1 LINYY
6 YFCPKNKKLMNMK
19 KILLLLTI
27 LLSLQFSTVSAQT
40 QIDVNGVT
48 VPRKIEFQ
56 GKSLQLNGAGGR
68 SKMWLEVYV
77 QALYLS
83 QLTQDP
89 QFIIDSDTE
98 MAVRIEITSSMVS
111 SSKLTKAMNTGF
123 EKSAGANLEQLRPRI
138 EQLKSFLSDAIT
150 EKDVFILAYNPLDQ
164 NVYVSKNEVLKG
176 KIPGFDFKKALFGI
190 WLSDKPV
197 DETLK
202 KHLLGQ

>member
-1 LINYY
+1 
-6 YFCPKNKKLMNMK
+6 MK
-19 KILLLLTI
+19 KSLLLLTFLFSI
-27 LLSLQFSTVSAQT
+27 QFSTVSAQT
-40 QIDVNGVT
+40 QLDVNGVT

-83 QLTQDP
+83 QLSQDP

-98 MAVRIEITSSMVS
+98 MAIRIEITSSMVS
-111 SSKLTKAMNTGF
+111 SSKLTKAMNAGF
-123 EKSAGANLEQLRPRI
+123 EKSASSNLNQLRPRI
-138 EQLKSFLSDAIT
+138 EEFKTFLSDMIT
-150 EKDVFILAYNPLDQ
+150 EKDVFVLAYNPLDQ
-164 NVYVSKNEVLKG
+164 TINVYKNEVLKG

-202 KHLLGQ
+202 KHLLGI

>member
-1 LINYY
+1 
-6 YFCPKNKKLMNMK
+6 MK
-19 KILLLLTI
+19 KILLAFTL

-40 QIDVNGVT
+40 TLEVNGVT

-56 GKSLQLNGAGGR
+56 NKTLQLNGAGGR

-83 QLTQDP
+83 QLSQDA

-111 SSKLTKAMNTGF
+111 SNKLTKAMNTGF
-123 EKSAGANLEQLRPRI
+123 EKSAGSNLTELRPRI
-138 EQLKSFLSDAIT
+138 EDFKKLLSDPIK
-150 EKDVFILAYNPLDQ
+150 EKDVFILAYSPLDQ
-164 NVYVSKNEVLKG
+164 TINVYKNEVLKG
-176 KIPGFDFKKALFGI
+176 KISGFDFKKALFGI

-197 DETLK
+197 DDTLK
-202 KHLLGQ
+202 KNLLGE

>member
-1 LINYY
+1 
-6 YFCPKNKKLMNMK
+6 MK
-19 KILLLLTI
+19 KILLLLAV

-56 GKSLQLNGAGGR
+56 GKPLQLNGAGGR

-138 EQLKSFLSDAIT
+138 EQLKSYLSDAIT

>member
-1 LINYY
+1 
-6 YFCPKNKKLMNMK
+6 MK
-19 KILLLLTI
+19 KILLFLTL

-48 VPRKIEFQ
+48 VPRKIEFL
-56 GKSLQLNGAGGR
+56 GKTLQLNGAGGR
-68 SKMWLEVYV
+68 SKMWMEVYV

-98 MAVRIEITSSMVS
+98 MAIRIEITSSMVS
-111 SSKLTKAMNTGF
+111 SNKLTKAMNTGF

-138 EQLKSFLSDAIT
+138 EQLKSYLSDAIT

>member
-1 LINYY
+1 
-6 YFCPKNKKLMNMK
+6 MK
-19 KILLLLTI
+19 KILLLLTM

-111 SSKLTKAMNTGF
+111 SNKLTKAMNTGF

-164 NVYVSKNEVLKG
+164 NVYISKNEVLKG

>member
-1 LINYY
+1 
-6 YFCPKNKKLMNMK
+6 MK
-19 KILLLLTI
+19 KILLLLTL

-40 QIDVNGVT
+40 QLEVNGVT

-56 GKSLQLNGAGGR
+56 NKSLQLNGAGGR

-83 QLTQDP
+83 QLSQDP

-98 MAVRIEITSSMVS
+98 MAIRIEITSSMVS
-111 SSKLTKAMNTGF
+111 SNKLTKAMNTGF
-123 EKSAGANLEQLRPRI
+123 EKSAGSNLEQLRPRI
-138 EQLKSFLSDAIT
+138 EQFKTYLSDAIT
-150 EKDVFILAYNPLDQ
+150 EKDVFILFYNPLDQ
-164 NVYVSKNEVLKG
+164 TVNVYKNEVLKG
-176 KIPGFDFKKALFGI
+176 KVQGFDFKKALFGI

-202 KHLLGQ
+202 KHLLGI

>member
-1 LINYY
+1 
-6 YFCPKNKKLMNMK
+6 MK
-19 KILLLLTI
+19 KILLLLTL

-48 VPRKIEFQ
+48 VPRKIDFQ
-56 GKSLQLNGAGGR
+56 GKTLQLNGAGGR

-83 QLTQDP
+83 QLSQDP
-89 QFIIDSDTE
+89 KYIIDSDTE

-111 SSKLTKAMNTGF
+111 SNKLTKAMNAGF
-123 EKSAGANLEQLRPRI
+123 EKSAGSNLESLRPRI
-138 EQLKSFLSDAIT
+138 EQFKTYLSDAIT
-150 EKDVFILAYNPLDQ
+150 EKDVFVLFYNPLDQ
-164 NVYVSKNEVLKG
+164 SVSVIKNEVSKG
-176 KIPGFDFKKALFGI
+176 KITGFDFKQALFGI

-202 KHLLGQ
+202 KNLLGM

>member
-1 LINYY
+1 
-6 YFCPKNKKLMNMK
+6 MR
-19 KILLLLTI
+19 KILLVLTL
-27 LLSLQFSTVSAQT
+27 LLSLLFSEVSAQT
-40 QIDVNGVT
+40 HLEVNGVT

-56 GKSLQLNGAGGR
+56 GKTLQLNGAGGR

-83 QLTQDP
+83 QLSQDP

-98 MAVRIEITSSMVS
+98 MAIRIEITSSMVS

-123 EKSAGANLEQLRPRI
+123 EKSAGSNLEELRPRI
-138 EQLKSFLSDAIT
+138 EQLKSYLSDAIT
-150 EKDVFILAYNPLDQ
+150 EKDVFVLAYNPLDQ
-164 NVYVSKNEVLKG
+164 NVYVTKNEILKG
-176 KIPGFDFKKALFGI
+176 KIQGFDFKKALFGI

>member
-1 LINYY
+1 
-6 YFCPKNKKLMNMK
+6 MK
-19 KILLLLTI
+19 KILLLLTV

-111 SSKLTKAMNTGF
+111 SNKLTKAMNTGF

-138 EQLKSFLSDAIT
+138 EQLKSYLSDAIT

>member
-1 LINYY
+1 
-6 YFCPKNKKLMNMK
+6 MK
-19 KILLLLTI
+19 KILLLLTF
-27 LLSLQFSTVSAQT
+27 LLSLQFSTISAQT
-40 QIDVNGVT
+40 QLEVNGVT

-83 QLTQDP
+83 QLSQDP

-98 MAVRIEITSSMVS
+98 MAIRIEITSSMVS
-111 SSKLTKAMNTGF
+111 SNKLTKAMNTGF
-123 EKSAGANLEQLRPRI
+123 EKSAGSNLAQLRPRI
-138 EQLKSFLSDAIT
+138 EEFKTFLSDAIT

-164 NVYVSKNEVLKG
+164 TINVYKNETLKG
-176 KIPGFDFKKALFGI
+176 KINGFDFKKALFGI

-202 KHLLGQ
+202 KHLLGI

>member
-1 LINYY
+1 
-6 YFCPKNKKLMNMK
+6 MK
-19 KILLLLTI
+19 KILLLLTL

-48 VPRKIEFQ
+48 VPRKIDFQ
-56 GKSLQLNGAGGR
+56 GKTLQLNGAGGR

-83 QLTQDP
+83 QLSQDP
-89 QFIIDSDTE
+89 KYIIDSDTE

-111 SSKLTKAMNTGF
+111 SNKLTKAMNAGF
-123 EKSAGANLEQLRPRI
+123 EKSAGSNLESLRPRI
-138 EQLKSFLSDAIT
+138 EQFKTYLSDPIT
-150 EKDVFILAYNPLDQ
+150 EKDVFVLFYNPLDQ
-164 NVYVSKNEVLKG
+164 SVSVIKNEVSKG
-176 KIPGFDFKKALFGI
+176 KITGFDFKQALFGI

-202 KHLLGQ
+202 KNLLGM

>member
-1 LINYY
+1 
-6 YFCPKNKKLMNMK
+6 MK
-19 KILLLLTI
+19 KSLLLLTFLFSI
-27 LLSLQFSTVSAQT
+27 QFSTVSAQT
-40 QIDVNGVT
+40 QLDVNGVT

-56 GKSLQLNGAGGR
+56 GKTLQLNGAGGR

-83 QLTQDP
+83 QLSQDP

-98 MAVRIEITSSMVS
+98 MAIRIEITSSMVS
-111 SSKLTKAMNTGF
+111 SSKLTKAMNAGF
-123 EKSAGANLEQLRPRI
+123 EKSAASNLNQLRPRI
-138 EQLKSFLSDAIT
+138 EEFKTFLSNMIT
-150 EKDVFILAYNPLDQ
+150 EKDVFVLAYNPLDQ
-164 NVYVSKNEVLKG
+164 TINVYKNEVLKG

-202 KHLLGQ
+202 KHLLGI

>member
-1 LINYY
+1 
-6 YFCPKNKKLMNMK
+6 MK
-19 KILLLLTI
+19 KILLLFTLLLI
-27 LLSLQFSTVSAQT
+27 LPFYTVSAQT
-40 QIDVNGVT
+40 QIEVNGVT

-56 GKSLQLNGAGGR
+56 GKPLQLNGAGGR

-111 SSKLTKAMNTGF
+111 SNKLTKAMNTGF
-123 EKSAGANLEQLRPRI
+123 EKSAGENLEQLRPRI
-138 EQLKSFLSDAIT
+138 EQLKSFLSDPIT

-176 KIPGFDFKKALFGI
+176 KIAGFDFKKALFGI